1 MSTKKNIYCLVF
13 WKEEKSFS
21 VIEEQKELVNIGE
34 GKETDL
40 VVKGTSYKIILLARS
55 ENKNQLKKMEVSREG
70 KILNKESLSRN
81 VSKRNVNSDETNK
94 KKRRNAVENEMNN
107 KIFQLGS
114 FADVVDA
121 TKSSKE
127 KNDMSKKT
135 GIGQLDNKKEYIIP
149 QNFGSENSEDQQIT
163 SILDK
168 RVSKVSQ
175 PKIPKNNKSK
185 REDKK
190 LLNTIPHDS
199 YMEDSHA
206 KTVLAKERRLPEQSK
221 PKFLNDDKSKK
232 TEKGVLSSK
241 KNYDCAKKEQR
252 TDLTLDKR
260 VTKVSH
266 PKILKEGKP
275 KITEM
280 ITLAPDK
287 RVHKNF
293 QHQIAKGIKSMGD
306 ENATSNNDL
315 DPHDS
320 DKEVSGDE
328 TILAKEKRLPE
339 RSKPEILNNNGFNN

>member
-127 KNDMSKKT
+127 KSN
-135 GIGQLDNKKEYIIP
+135 IYV
-149 QNFGSENSEDQQIT
+149 NFI
-163 SILDK
+163 
-168 RVSKVSQ
+168 
-175 PKIPKNNKSK
+175 
-185 REDKK
+185 
-190 LLNTIPHDS
+190 
-199 YMEDSHA
+199 
-206 KTVLAKERRLPEQSK
+206 
-221 PKFLNDDKSKK
+221 F
-232 TEKGVLSSK
+232 
-241 KNYDCAKKEQR
+241 
-252 TDLTLDKR
+252 
-260 VTKVSH
+260 
-266 PKILKEGKP
+266 
-275 KITEM
+275 
-280 ITLAPDK
+280 
-287 RVHKNF
+287 F
-293 QHQIAKGIKSMGD
+293 
-306 ENATSNNDL
+306 
-315 DPHDS
+315 
-320 DKEVSGDE
+320 
-328 TILAKEKRLPE
+328 
-339 RSKPEILNNNGFNN
+339 